1 MIFVLYG
8 VNMST
13 KKIKL
18 YERVEPPKIKK
29 VARVKEYD
37 ELIESISK
45 ESTGWFKV
53 NIPNKKPNTV
63 YVALSKKLKGR
74 TDLKLHFI
82 NKTVYIEKL

>member
-1 MIFVLYG
+1 MY
-8 VNMST
+8 MST
-13 KKIKL
+13 KKVKL

-37 ELIESISK
+37 ELIEAISN
-45 ESTGWFKV
+45 EPNGWYKV
-53 NIPNKKPNTV
+53 NIPNKKPQTV